1 MPITRFIRT
10 THNNGQ
16 FRSFP
21 PEAIHFWREQ
31 GVIVGEVL
39 RPECALT
46 FGTRGREP
54 EAHSVTDFCSDSFTT
69 RRNLAGLGGGHMAR
83 MGMVVIAGVRGR
95 GNVRCGVC
103 GRDEVTGVC
112 KGWGERWGCVAC
124 WADVT
129 SYRMGFWAW
138 LSL

>member
-46 FGTRGREP
+46 FAE
-54 EAHSVTDFCSDSFTT
+54 
-69 RRNLAGLGGGHMAR
+69 LAAASQRH
-83 MGMVVIAGVRGR
+83 
-95 GNVRCGVC
+95 
-103 GRDEVTGVC
+103 TP
-112 KGWGERWGCVAC
+112 
-124 WADVT
+124 
-129 SYRMGFWAW
+129 
-138 LSL
+138 